1 MLELESWMDA
11 CAAAVERAFGDR
23 VRCIG
28 LQGSRGRGE
37 AGPDSDID
45 VVLVLDVLMAEDLDR
60 YEAVLDTL
68 PHREL
73 VCGFVSGWEELR
85 RWERGDLFQLLSDTR
100 VCRGSL
106 DGLREL
112 VKPEDVRRAVLTGAC
127 GLYHACVHNRL
138 HERDPE
144 LLRQLG
150 KSVFF
155 TLRAKHYA
163 ETGRFLLR
171 RDQLAGALPPEERA
185 LLEAFGREDFHALS
199 RRLLDWS
206 GALIRSWEPEGGI

>member
-23 VRCIG
+23 VRCVG

-112 VKPEDVRRAVLTGAC
+112 YGAPLDSALESRIFLHTAAMLERVKGGAALDITPEQEAEIQQGQEWFDQLSGLLERAFQRDFGPIPQGERYFFL
-127 GLYHACVHNRL
+127 LSL
-138 HERDPE
+138 PERDE
-144 LLRQLG
+144 L
-150 KSVFF
+150 
-155 TLRAKHYA
+155 
-163 ETGRFLLR
+163 
-171 RDQLAGALPPEERA
+171 
-185 LLEAFGREDFHALS
+185 
-199 RRLLDWS
+199 
-206 GALIRSWEPEGGI
+206 